1 MPQPALRL
9 SVPLVLG
16 IATVLG
22 FFSTFQAANMMLV
35 SGETPQVPVLIG
47 LNLSYWWLW
56 ALLLPGVIWLARR
69 FRLERHTWK
78 RAAPVLVAGLFV
90 FVGIHTVLGV
100 TARVGILS
108 LAGQNPVWWLQ
119 FQSSVFWNFDWGMMT
134 YWTIVGVS
142 HAIDFH
148 RESQDRALKAAQLET
163 RLAEAQL
170 QALQR
175 QLHPHFLF
183 NTLHAISALMHR
195 DTEAADAMLARLS
208 DLLRLTLDR
217 IGVQEVALRD
227 ELEFIDKYLEIER
240 TRFGERLQVSTAI
253 DPATLDAAV
262 PTLMLQPLVENAIR
276 HGIAPKRGGGR
287 VEISARRDGDSL
299 VLGVRDNGVG
309 LPAATRSELST
320 GVGLSNTRSRL
331 EHLYRDAFSFEFGDA
346 PGGGLVV
353 TIVLPFVSD
362 AEVPVETPEPRV
374 ESVA

>member
-1 MPQPALRL
+1 
-9 SVPLVLG
+9 VPLVLG

-56 ALLLPGVIWLARR
+56 ALLLPGVVWLARR
-69 FRLERHTWK
+69 FRIERPTWK
-78 RAAPVLVAGLFV
+78 RSAVVLVAGLFV

-100 TARVGILS
+100 TARVGILT
-108 LAGQNPVWWLQ
+108 LAGQNPIWWRQ

-217 IGVQEVALRD
+217 IGVQEVPLRD

-240 TRFGERLQVSTAI
+240 TRFGDRLQVSTAI

-262 PTLMLQPLVENAIR
+262 PTLLLQPLVENAIR
-276 HGIAPKRGGGR
+276 HGIAPKIGGGR
-287 VEISARRDGDSL
+287 VDISAHRAGGTL
-299 VLGVRDNGVG
+299 VLKVRDSGVG
-309 LPAATRSELST
+309 LSAAKRSALTT

-331 EHLYRDAFSFEFGDA
+331 EHLYRDAFTFEFSDA
-346 PGGGLVV
+346 PGGGLIV
-353 TIVLPFVSD
+353 TIVLPFIAAAD
-362 AEVPVETPEPRV
+362 MPVESPAPRV

>member
-1 MPQPALRL
+1 
-9 SVPLVLG
+9 VPLVLG

-56 ALLLPGVIWLARR
+56 ALLLPGVVWLARR
-69 FRLERHTWK
+69 FRIERPTWK
-78 RAAPVLVAGLFV
+78 RSAVVLVAGLFV

-100 TARVGILS
+100 TARVGILT
-108 LAGQNPVWWLQ
+108 LAGQNPVWWRQ

-134 YWTIVGVS
+134 YWTFVGVS

-217 IGVQEVALRD
+217 IGVQEVPLRD

-240 TRFGERLQVSTAI
+240 TRFGDRLQVSTAI

-262 PTLMLQPLVENAIR
+262 PTLLLQPLVENAIR
-276 HGIAPKRGGGR
+276 HGIAPKIGGGR
-287 VEISARRDGDSL
+287 VDISAHRAGGTL
-299 VLGVRDNGVG
+299 VLKVRDSGVG
-309 LPAATRSELST
+309 LSAAKRSALTT

-331 EHLYRDAFSFEFGDA
+331 EHLYRDAFTFEFSDA
-346 PGGGLVV
+346 PGGGLIV
-353 TIVLPFVSD
+353 TIVLPFIAAAD
-362 AEVPVETPEPRV
+362 MPVESPAPRV